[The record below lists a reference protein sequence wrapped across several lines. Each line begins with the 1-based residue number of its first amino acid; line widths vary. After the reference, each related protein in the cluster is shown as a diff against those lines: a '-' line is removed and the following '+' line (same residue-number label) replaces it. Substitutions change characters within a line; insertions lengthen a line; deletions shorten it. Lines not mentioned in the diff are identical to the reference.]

1 MKRVIVDYKKLTKEI
16 FDLLVSDYPHGI
28 DDEDIIA
35 FKLASGEVVEAVE
48 VRSEDTIYLV
58 KIGSRLT
65 QAIKEYEEA
74 AFEKDDDFPDFE
86 NDQVHDDETL
96 EES

>member
-1 MKRVIVDYKKLTKEI
+1 M
-16 FDLLVSDYPHGI
+16 VSDYPHGI